1 VLKAIK
7 RELTIIKSIEFM
19 KNTLGFIGG
28 GRITK
33 IMLQVIA
40 NNKTEYKALVVYDTN
55 SEVLA
60 ALKNQF
66 PAITVADSA
75 AEAAN
80 QDMVF
85 IALHP
90 PVIMDALELV
100 KDQFKAGS
108 IVISLAPKISI
119 EKIASAL
126 PNVKNIVRLIPNA
139 TSIVN
144 EGYNPVYFA
153 PAMSDWKK
161 QTMLTIFRRMG
172 HTFEVPE
179 HKLESY
185 AIMSAML
192 PTYFWFQWKELIEIG
207 CRIGLTE
214 DESRNSV
221 RDTMLA
227 ALRTYFYSD
236 LTPDEVID
244 LIPVKPIGENETV
257 IKEIYND
264 KLRSLFEKIK
274 P

>member
-1 VLKAIK
+1 MKA
-7 RELTIIKSIEFM
+7 KS
-19 KNTLGFIGG
+19 LGFIGC

-33 IMLQVIA
+33 VILQVIA
-40 NNKTEYKALVVYDTN
+40 NNKTEYKAIVVYDTN
-55 SEVLA
+55 PTVSA

-66 PAITVADSA
+66 PGITVAASTMEPA
-75 AEAAN
+75 Q

-90 PVIMDALELV
+90 PVIMDTLEV
-100 KDQFKAGS
+100 IKNEFKTS
-108 IVISLAPKISI
+108 TIIISLAPKISI
-119 EKIASAL
+119 AKIASKL

-139 TSIVN
+139 TSIIN
-144 EGYNPVYFA
+144 EGYNPVCFA
-153 PAMSDWKK
+153 EEMSDWKK

-192 PTYFWFQWKELIEIG
+192 PTYFWFQWKELIELG
-207 CRIGLTE
+207 CIIGLTE
-214 DESRNSV
+214 DESLNSV

-227 ALRTYFYSD
+227 ALRTYFYSG
-236 LTPDEVID
+236 LTADEVID
-244 LIPVKPIGENETV
+244 LVPVKPIGDSETQ
-257 IKEIYND
+257 IKAIYRD
-264 KLRSLFEKIK
+264 KLIPLFEKIK

>member
-1 VLKAIK
+1 MK
-7 RELTIIKSIEFM
+7 TKS
-19 KNTLGFIGG
+19 LGFIGG

-40 NNKTEYKALVVYDTN
+40 NNKTEYKAIVVSDTN
-55 SEVLA
+55 TEVLT

-66 PAITVADSA
+66 PAITVAASNLEPA
-75 AEAAN
+75 Q

-90 PVIMDALELV
+90 PVIMEVLELV
-100 KDQFKAGS
+100 KDQFKAVS

-119 EKIASAL
+119 AKIASKL
-126 PNVKNIVRLIPNA
+126 QNVKNIVRLIPNA
-139 TSIVN
+139 TSIIN
-144 EGYNPVYFA
+144 EGYNPVCFA
-153 PAMSDWKK
+153 KEMSDWKK

-192 PTYFWFQWKELIEIG
+192 PTYFWFQWKELIDIG
-207 CRIGLTE
+207 TQIGLTAE
-214 DESRNSV
+214 ESQNTV
-221 RDTMLA
+221 RDTLLA
-227 ALRTYFYSD
+227 AIRTYFYSG
-236 LTPDEVID
+236 LQPDQVID
-244 LIPVKPIGENETV
+244 LIPVKPIGEHEAQ
-257 IKEIYND
+257 IKAIFND
-264 KLRSLFEKIK
+264 KLVPLYEKIK